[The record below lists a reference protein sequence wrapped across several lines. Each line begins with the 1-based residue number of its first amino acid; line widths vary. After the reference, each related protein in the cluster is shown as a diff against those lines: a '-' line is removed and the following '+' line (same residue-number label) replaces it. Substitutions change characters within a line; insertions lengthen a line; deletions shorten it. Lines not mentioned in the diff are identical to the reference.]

1 MIITEKSKVVP
12 FEHHDIEEQDLGS
25 LYIPASFS
33 FIIPHLTRLGDTVYY
48 YKSATTKSM
57 INELIGSY
65 LAKRIGLDSVDY
77 EIGRRES
84 DKALF
89 ALSKIFFEEGYQ
101 YQYARQF
108 LEEQG
113 YKNGFNMLGNPVKL
127 MLPCYYH
134 LRTLKLYKGTSFYN
148 SCLKLI
154 AVDLKMAQHDRH
166 RKNLQIKIDSRG
178 TIDLAPI
185 YDYGRAYSVNFDL
198 AYGNPFAFIRYTEST
213 LDLLFRRYPDLR
225 DYVFF
230 LNKIDME
237 EILRTIEREKHIQFT
252 SQEKRE
258 YGLEQ
263 QNIDSLIDKVRVKR
277 YI

>member
-1 MIITEKSKVVP
+1 MIITEKSRVIP
-12 FEHHDIEEQDLGS
+12 FQHVDVEEQDLKS
-25 LYIPASFS
+25 LNIPTHFS
-33 FIIPHLTRLGDTVYY
+33 FIIPHLTKIGDIVYY

-65 LAKRIGLDSVDY
+65 LARRIGLDSVDY
-77 EIGRRES
+77 EIGQRES
-84 DKALF
+84 DKAFF

-101 YQYARQF
+101 YQYAAQF
-108 LEEQG
+108 LEEHG
-113 YKNGFNMLGNPVKL
+113 HKNSFNMLGNPMKL

-134 LRTLKLYKGTSFYN
+134 LRTLRLYKGTPFYD

-166 RKNLQIKIDSRG
+166 RKNIQMKIDSIG
-178 TIDLAPI
+178 TLDLAPI
-185 YDYGRAYSVNFDL
+185 YDYGRAYSVRFDF
-198 AYGNPFAFIRYTEST
+198 AYGNPFAFIRYTEAT

-225 DYVFF
+225 DYVFL

-237 EILRTIEREKHIQFT
+237 EILSALEQEKQIQFT
-252 SQEKRE
+252 SQEKKE
-258 YGLEQ
+258 YGIEQ